1 MIKNDVRNRVMAE
14 KKPYDKILRF
24 FQVLASLFML
34 AMLIGTVALMIKYD
48 IKPSNAEQIA
58 MYLTGGTLTVAL
70 FIIVFTVVK
79 SFTLV
84 FPPSL
89 LFTVSGIFFEDYLT
103 AITVNFIASS
113 LSLFI
118 PYFLGRFT
126 GKSMVESLAKRFP
139 KIKKIDDFAG
149 ANEFA
154 IIFFIKASGLLPT
167 DLSSVIFGAMNMNF
181 GKYIVAANLGLLP
194 LNLLWALVGNKGD
207 VSNPLSLLY
216 VLPIPVFTVVAGFI
230 LKKVADKQKKQAE
243 KEET

>member
-1 MIKNDVRNRVMAE
+1 
-14 KKPYDKILRF
+14 
-24 FQVLASLFML
+24 
-34 AMLIGTVALMIKYD
+34 
-48 IKPSNAEQIA
+48 
-58 MYLTGGTLTVAL
+58 
-70 FIIVFTVVK
+70 
-79 SFTLV
+79 
-84 FPPSL
+84 
-89 LFTVSGIFFEDYLT
+89 
-103 AITVNFIASS
+103 
-113 LSLFI
+113 
-118 PYFLGRFT
+118 
-126 GKSMVESLAKRFP
+126 MVESLAKSFP

-149 ANEFA
+149 ANEFT

-230 LKKVADKQKKQAE
+230 LKKVADKQKNQAE